1 MKVPTHETLHANL
14 LMRQMGKA
22 VFIRKNA
29 GWNFASSF
37 WAGIHN
43 HLAHEAPKKMHFR
56 MTYPR
61 RQTRGQGLSCRSYCN
76 KITNVRKV
84 GS

>member
-1 MKVPTHETLHANL
+1 MKVPTHETLHSDL

-43 HLAHEAPKKMHFR
+43 HLAHERPRKKAFPHDISAPPD
-56 MTYPR
+56 TW
-61 RQTRGQGLSCRSYCN
+61 SRSVMP
-76 KITNVRKV
+76 IVL
-84 GS
+84 

>member
-1 MKVPTHETLHANL
+1 MKVSTHETLHSDL

-43 HLAHEAPKKMHFR
+43 HLAHGRPRKKMHFR
-56 MTYPR
+56 MTRSAPSDVFPDAVR
-61 RQTRGQGLSCRSYCN
+61 RQR
-76 KITNVRKV
+76 TNR
-84 GS
+84 